1 MTLSARELFD
11 FDKAAL
17 TSPQPKL
24 DEIAYALRE
33 NPRIANVHITGYTD
47 RLGAT
52 SYNQRLSQKRAES
65 VKDYLVAKG
74 VEGKRLIAVG
84 KGESDPIV
92 NCRDTKRAELIKC
105 LEPNRRVE
113 VEQITVEWSH

>member
-1 MTLSARELFD
+1 MPTRHPRRTRRIRGRREGSVRLE
-11 FDKAAL
+11 
-17 TSPQPKL
+17 TV
-24 DEIAYALRE
+24 
-33 NPRIANVHITGYTD
+33 NGYYD
-47 RLGAT
+47 IIGRVA
-52 SYNQRLSQKRAES
+52 YNQRLSQKRAES

-74 VEGKRLIAVG
+74 VQGKRLIAVG